1 VQIEQFDPRT
11 DDTRLRAC
19 HAIAVAGH
27 PEDDPNVPPEP
38 YENFRVWWALGE
50 SGSLTQT
57 WLACDNAGEPVGAC
71 VLELPQRENRR
82 NAFAQI
88 IVAPSRRRRGAGRL
102 LLAHIAGQAAQAD
115 RVLLMGWTRIGAPGT
130 AFARGA
136 GGREGL
142 LEVRRRQD
150 LSAELLGS
158 LPALR
163 AAAQPHASGYGLRCW
178 DGRAPADLVDGLC
191 AVYTALGD
199 APHEEAYEP
208 PTFDAPRLQAEE
220 DRLVARA
227 VRWYSVAAVREAG
240 GEVAAVTQVN
250 VEPGQPEWGWQAITA
265 VTRQHRGHRLG
276 LLVKIAM
283 LELLAAREPALRH
296 VVTSNA
302 EQNEHMVAVNEQLG
316 YQVTDYFQAW
326 EFDVA
331 ALSRPPASQGDAA
344 RPAQS

>member
-1 VQIEQFDPRT
+1 VQIEQFDPLA
-11 DDTRLRAC
+11 DDSRLRAC
-19 HAIAVAGH
+19 HAMAVAGQ
-27 PEDDPNVPPEP
+27 PEDDPHVPPEP
-38 YENFRVWWALGE
+38 YEEFRACWALGG

-57 WLACDNAGEPVGAC
+57 WLASDNAGEPVGAY
-71 VLELPQRENRR
+71 VLELPQQENRR
-82 NAFAQI
+82 NAFAQV
-88 IVAPSRRRRGAGRL
+88 IVAPSRRRRGVGRL
-102 LLAHIAGQAAQAD
+102 LLAHMAGQAARAD
-115 RVLLMGWTRIGAPGT
+115 RELLMGWTRIGAPGT
-130 AFARGA
+130 AFARAA

-150 LSAELLGS
+150 ISAQLLGS
-158 LPALR
+158 LQALR
-163 AAAQPHASGYGLRCW
+163 TAAQPHASGYGLRCW

-208 PTFDAPRLQAEE
+208 PTFDPARLQAEE
-220 DRLVARA
+220 ERIVARGT
-227 VRWYSVAAVREAG
+227 RWYSVAAVRTAG

-265 VTRQHRGHRLG
+265 VTKEHRGHRLG

-302 EQNEHMVAVNEQLG
+302 DQNEHMVAVNEQLG

-331 ALSRPPASQGDAA
+331 ALARSRAGQGDPA
-344 RPAQS
+344 RPA